1 MEDESGVLPIAE
13 CRLGSRKEVRSRIY
27 YVPSDL
33 RATILDLPNVNITM
47 KKSVLFLITALIG
60 IAFLTSCAEKQG
72 TTATSTTAAA
82 TAQASPSP
90 SPARKKKAATKKKA
104 AETEASPT
112 ESPSPAPTP

>member
-1 MEDESGVLPIAE
+1 MKAGYFRLRIAD
-13 CRLGSRKEVRSRIY
+13 CGLGSRKEVRSRIY
-27 YVPSDL
+27 CVLSDL

-47 KKSVLFLITALIG
+47 KTSVLFVITALIG
-60 IAFLTSCAEKQG
+60 MAFFTSCAEKQG

-82 TAQASPSP
+82 ATKASPSP